1 MIKKIK
7 GNMII
12 MQWAFL
18 LIVVGGSS
26 LVFSLFATDY
36 YVGQKSKMMEE
47 AFEEIKSVDLKKIDS
62 DDKNLFKSYENE
74 NFSFVIANAN
84 YEPVYTTRKSG
95 PKAQVYKN
103 VNLHIEDFTEQPKIR
118 RNMSKVMGLIRFPGI
133 IKQDGNLYYVSIKE
147 EIKSA
152 YSSFKYT
159 QTFLA
164 VVIVISLLIGSIIMY
179 ILSNRIAKPIE
190 EIGEVAKRV
199 AKRDFTRKART
210 DTSFQEIN
218 SLAANINSMSEQ
230 IQEYVQSLEG
240 DKDRLE
246 IENVQ
251 QGKIDEVRKEFMA
264 NISHELKTPLT
275 VISSQ
280 VEMLQCMGEEI
291 DREYYYNSI
300 VEEVSKMSDMIGNM
314 LNLTVIEHHM
324 DTMQMGKVNLSEMM
338 QYLMFKYDAL
348 FRQSQI
354 KCSFHIEPEC
364 TVMGNRVY
372 LEQAVGNFMMN
383 AFNHTLQG
391 GLIEVSLTRKEG
403 DVYIEVY
410 NEGEPIPA
418 EDIDKIWRSF
428 YMKGDNDISP
438 QEDRSM
444 HAGLGLYIVRSIVGL
459 HHGECGAV
467 NVDNGVEFWMR
478 LPGNLSGNEINEDVN
493 RSKKV
498 IGRDLDT
505 QTK

>member
-1 MIKKIK
+1 M
-7 GNMII
+7 
-12 MQWAFL
+12 
-18 LIVVGGSS
+18 
-26 LVFSLFATDY
+26 
-36 YVGQKSKMMEE
+36 
-47 AFEEIKSVDLKKIDS
+47 
-62 DDKNLFKSYENE
+62 
-74 NFSFVIANAN
+74 
-84 YEPVYTTRKSG
+84 
-95 PKAQVYKN
+95 YKN

-159 QTFLA
+159 QTFLG
-164 VVIVISLLIGSIIMY
+164 VVIIISLLVGSLIMY
-179 ILSNRIAKPIE
+179 ILSNRISNPIE

-199 AKRDFTRKART
+199 AKRDFTRKAST

-218 SLAANINSMSEQ
+218 SLAANINSMSDQ
-230 IQEYVQSLEG
+230 IQEYVQRLEG

-280 VEMLQCMGEEI
+280 VEMLQCMGDEI

-338 QYLMFKYDAL
+338 QYLMLKYDAL

-354 KCSFHIEPEC
+354 KCNYHIEPEC
-364 TVMGNRVY
+364 FVMGNRVF
-372 LEQAVGNFMMN
+372 LEQAVGNFVMN

-391 GLIEVSLTRKEG
+391 SLVEISLSRKEG
-403 DVYIEVY
+403 DVFIEVY
-410 NEGEPIPA
+410 NEGEPIPE
-418 EDIDKIWRSF
+418 EDLDKIWRSF
-428 YMKGDNDISP
+428 YMKGDNGAI
-438 QEDRSM
+438 QEEERSM

-467 NVDNGVEFWMR
+467 NVDNGVEFWMK
-478 LPGNLSGNEINEDVN
+478 LPGKVSGGETGENRKKHGKKGINSIDMNVEV
-493 RSKKV
+493 
-498 IGRDLDT
+498 
-505 QTK
+505 